1 MQNNIQKIFLQA
13 VEDHQNGKSENAKIL
28 YREILAY
35 QPYHPDANHNLGV
48 LNIADGNLLLAL
60 QLFKK
65 AVGVNPSYEQFW
77 HSYIYTLLKCG
88 QIEDAKKSFIEADK
102 IGIFSKRL
110 SELKKNLI
118 SRIQNKNS
126 KINMRPPQNRLD
138 KLLNSLQKKNFI
150 DTEKMAKTIIQEYPN
165 HPYAWKILAAAIEQ
179 LDRPEE
185 AILNYQKVVL
195 LTKDDISV
203 YDKLGILLFGQGRPK
218 EALENFKKIISIN
231 PDNLA
236 AYNNI
241 GVSFQALGQID
252 EALKF
257 FKKAIEI
264 NPEHIESLNN
274 LGNILKELGRF
285 QESYH
290 YFQKAIDLKPDY
302 ADAYNNLGRA
312 LMLNFDFQKAF
323 ELMEW
328 RLRREEKNFI
338 PLNTSKPRWDGLTK
352 HRVFVW
358 REQGIG
364 DWIMFSSMIPELHA
378 SVEKV
383 IVECD
388 PRVIPL
394 FQRSFSEEIQ
404 FITDRTEISEDD
416 YDSHL
421 PIGSLPFHFR
431 KELDDFKKSS
441 QGWLQADIERFQC
454 IKEKISQ
461 NKSKK
466 IVGISWNTKSS
477 LTQAFQRN
485 IKLEDLLLPLKDL
498 DFIFVNLQY
507 GDVSEEINNLK
518 VNHGIDVLEIPD
530 LDIFNDIDGLSAI
543 IAACDS
549 VISID
554 NLNPHL
560 AGALNIRTQLLI
572 TNAADD
578 RWGHKTSKSY
588 WYDSITIHRQAE
600 PRNWDD
606 PLLKAS
612 NDLYILINK

>member
-1 MQNNIQKIFLQA
+1 MNGYYSLGLTLIDLGELKTALINLKKVIDLKPEYSQA
-13 VEDHQNGKSENAKIL
+13 FF
-28 YREILAY
+28 
-35 QPYHPDANHNLGV
+35 NLGIV
-48 LNIADGNLLLAL
+48 
-60 QLFKK
+60 F
-65 AVGVNPSYEQFW
+65 
-77 HSYIYTLLKCG
+77 
-88 QIEDAKKSFIEADK
+88 
-102 IGIFSKRL
+102 R
-110 SELKKNLI
+110 
-118 SRIQNKNS
+118 
-126 KINMRPPQNRLD
+126 
-138 KLLNSLQKKNFI
+138 
-150 DTEKMAKTIIQEYPN
+150 
-165 HPYAWKILAAAIEQ
+165 
-179 LDRPEE
+179 
-185 AILNYQKVVL
+185 
-195 LTKDDISV
+195 
-203 YDKLGILLFGQGRPK
+203 KLGKRI
-218 EALENFKKIISIN
+218 EALENFQKSIN
-231 PDNLA
+231 LKPDYKR
-236 AYNNI
+236 AYNLI
-241 GVSFQALGQID
+241 GVTLA
-252 EALKF
+252 
-257 FKKAIEI
+257 EI
-264 NPEHIESLNN
+264 GRYEESLKNFQLAINLDPSYAEAYNN

-285 QESYH
+285 QESYR

-338 PLNTSKPRWDGLTK
+338 PLNTSKPRWDGFTK

-441 QGWLQADIERFQC
+441 QGWLQADPTRTQKTRQKI
-454 IKEKISQ
+454 IKAETQKI
-461 NKSKK
+461 
-466 IVGISWNTKSS
+466 IGISWKTYS
-477 LTQAFQRN
+477 LSLNSYLRN

-507 GDVSEEINNLK
+507 GDVSEEITNLK
-518 VNHGIDVLEIPD
+518 ANHGIDVLEIPD
-530 LDIFNDIDGLSAI
+530 LDVFNDIDGLAAI
-543 IAACDS
+543 ISACDY

-560 AGALNIRTQLLI
+560 AGALNVRTQLLLPY
-572 TNAADD
+572 AADD

-588 WYDSITIHRQAE
+588 WYDSITIYRQKE
-600 PRNWDD
+600 PGNWKQ
-606 PLLKAS
+606 PLFELAS
-612 NDLYILINK
+612 DLSSD

>member
-1 MQNNIQKIFLQA
+1 MTNNKL
-13 VEDHQNGKSENAKIL
+13 K
-28 YREILAY
+28 
-35 QPYHPDANHNLGV
+35 
-48 LNIADGNLLLAL
+48 LNQNLLSNLLSLYQNKDYTNAENLAL
-60 QLFKK
+60 SITQ
-65 AVGVNPSYEQFW
+65 Q
-77 HSYIYTLLKCG
+77 H
-88 QIEDAKKSFIEADK
+88 
-102 IGIFSKRL
+102 
-110 SELKKNLI
+110 
-118 SRIQNKNS
+118 
-126 KINMRPPQNRLD
+126 
-138 KLLNSLQKKNFI
+138 
-150 DTEKMAKTIIQEYPN
+150 PN
-165 HPYAWKILAAAIEQ
+165 HKYAWKILAALFEQ
-179 LDRPEE
+179 TNRNQEALKANQKALKIDPNDPE
-185 AILNYQKVVL
+185 IYLCLGNNFHQQ
-195 LTKDDISV
+195 
-203 YDKLGILLFGQGRPK
+203 DKLDDAEFNFKKAIDLNPNYLQALYNLGLILKKKQRFTEAASFFERVIKLKPDFVNGYYSLGLTLIDLGELNNALINLKKVIDLKPQYPQAFFNLGIVLRKLGKKKEALKNFQQSINLKPDYKKTYNLIGVTLAELGRYD
-218 EALENFKKIISIN
+218 EALENFQLAIN
-231 PDNLA
+231 LDSNYA
-236 AYNNI
+236 EVY
-241 GVSFQALGQID
+241 
-252 EALKF
+252 
-257 FKKAIEI
+257 
-264 NPEHIESLNN
+264 NN

-285 QESYH
+285 QESYR

-338 PLNTSKPRWDGLTK
+338 LLNTSKPRWDGLTK

-421 PIGSLPFHFR
+421 PIGSLPLHFR
-431 KELDDFKKSS
+431 KELGDFKKSS
-441 QGWLQADIERFQC
+441 QGWLQADPQRFQC

-507 GDVSEEINNLK
+507 GDVSEEITNLK
-518 VNHGIDVLEIPD
+518 ANHGIDVLEIPD
-530 LDIFNDIDGLSAI
+530 LDIFNDIDGLAAI
-543 IAACDS
+543 IAACDC

-600 PRNWDD
+600 PGNWKQ
-606 PLLKAS
+606 PLFELAS
-612 NDLYILINK
+612 DLSSD

>member
-1 MQNNIQKIFLQA
+1 MTNNKL
-13 VEDHQNGKSENAKIL
+13 K
-28 YREILAY
+28 
-35 QPYHPDANHNLGV
+35 
-48 LNIADGNLLLAL
+48 LNQNLLNNLLSLYQNKDYTNAENLAL
-60 QLFKK
+60 
-65 AVGVNPSYEQFW
+65 S
-77 HSYIYTLLKCG
+77 IT
-88 QIEDAKKSFIEADK
+88 
-102 IGIFSKRL
+102 
-110 SELKKNLI
+110 
-118 SRIQNKNS
+118 
-126 KINMRPPQNRLD
+126 
-138 KLLNSLQKKNFI
+138 
-150 DTEKMAKTIIQEYPN
+150 QEHPN
-165 HPYAWKILAAAIEQ
+165 HKYAWKILAAVFEQ
-179 LDRPEE
+179 TNR
-185 AILNYQKVVL
+185 NQ
-195 LTKDDISV
+195 
-203 YDKLGILLFGQGRPK
+203 
-218 EALENFKKIISIN
+218 
-231 PDNLA
+231 
-236 AYNNI
+236 
-241 GVSFQALGQID
+241 
-252 EALKF
+252 EALKANQNALKIDPNDPEIYLCLGNNF
-257 FKKAIEI
+257 HQQDKLDDAEFNFKKAIDLNPNYLQALYNLGLILKKKQRFTDAVSFFERVIKLKPDFVNGYYSLGLTLIDLGELNNALI
-264 NPEHIESLNN
+264 NLKKVIDLKPQYPQAFFNLGIVLRKLGNKIEALKNFQQSINLKPDYTRAYNLIGVTLAELGRYDEALEYFQLAINLNSNYAEVYNN

-441 QGWLQADIERFQC
+441 QGWLQADPTRVQTTRQKI
-454 IKEKISQ
+454 IKTETQKI
-461 NKSKK
+461 
-466 IVGISWNTKSS
+466 IGISWKTYSLSS
-477 LTQAFQRN
+477 NSYHRN

-530 LDIFNDIDGLSAI
+530 LDIFNDIDGLAAI
-543 IAACDS
+543 IAACDC

-600 PRNWDD
+600 PGNWKQ
-606 PLLKAS
+606 PLFELAS
-612 NDLYILINK
+612 DLSSD

>member
-1 MQNNIQKIFLQA
+1 MTNNKL
-13 VEDHQNGKSENAKIL
+13 K
-28 YREILAY
+28 
-35 QPYHPDANHNLGV
+35 
-48 LNIADGNLLLAL
+48 LNQNLLNNLLSLYQNKDYANAENLAL
-60 QLFKK
+60 SITQ
-65 AVGVNPSYEQFW
+65 Q
-77 HSYIYTLLKCG
+77 H
-88 QIEDAKKSFIEADK
+88 
-102 IGIFSKRL
+102 
-110 SELKKNLI
+110 
-118 SRIQNKNS
+118 
-126 KINMRPPQNRLD
+126 
-138 KLLNSLQKKNFI
+138 
-150 DTEKMAKTIIQEYPN
+150 PN
-165 HPYAWKILAAAIEQ
+165 HKHAWKILAAVFEQ
-179 LDRPEE
+179 TNRNQEALKANQNALKIDPNDPE
-185 AILNYQKVVL
+185 IYLCLGNNFYLQ
-195 LTKDDISV
+195 
-203 YDKLGILLFGQGRPK
+203 DKLDDAEFNFKKAIDLNPNYLQALYNLGLILKKKQRFTDAVSFFERVIKLKPDFLNGYYSLGLTLIDLGELNNALINLKKVIDLKPQYPQAFFNLGIVLRKLGKKKEALKNFQQSINLKPDYKKAYNLIGVTLAELGRYD
-218 EALENFKKIISIN
+218 EALENFQLAIN
-231 PDNLA
+231 LDSKYA
-236 AYNNI
+236 EVY
-241 GVSFQALGQID
+241 
-252 EALKF
+252 
-257 FKKAIEI
+257 
-264 NPEHIESLNN
+264 NN

-560 AGALNIRTQLLI
+560 AGALNIRTKLLLPY
-572 TNAADD
+572 AADD

-600 PRNWDD
+600 PGNWKQ
-606 PLLKAS
+606 PLFELAS
-612 NDLYILINK
+612 DLSSD